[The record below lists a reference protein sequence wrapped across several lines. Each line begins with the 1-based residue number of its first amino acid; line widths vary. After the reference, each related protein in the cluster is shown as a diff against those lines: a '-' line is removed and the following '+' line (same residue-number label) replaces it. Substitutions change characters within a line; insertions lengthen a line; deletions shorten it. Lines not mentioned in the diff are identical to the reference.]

1 MLIRFNVENFLSFR
15 DEVEFSMIAGS
26 ERRLPD
32 HYIKHKD
39 FNILKGAV
47 IYGPNASG
55 KSNLVKAIHFAQ
67 QFILNGFDGVESL
80 NKHFRLDPEVAK
92 KPTRFEFEIKAG
104 KTLYSYGFTLQLEK
118 QVVHEE
124 FLYRIEKN
132 RNYLIFE
139 RDTGLQDKIQV
150 KYGLKASN
158 NDFARFE
165 IYAKDLKHDQLLLQQ
180 VNTRNLEEVESA
192 VHFIDVFQWFKY
204 SLVII
209 YPDSRYKGLTFP
221 KTNKKFTEI
230 LSKFLKSMDTGITK
244 ALFTE
249 VDIEEELGTLRDTDR
264 KKILNDLRKKTIKFL
279 QIKKVSYAI
288 WLDDSGKLRGKKL
301 VLVHT
306 DKQGKQ
312 VLFDC
317 NEESDG
323 TNRLMDLIP
332 ALDILS
338 TLERVF
344 VVDELDRSLH
354 PHLSE
359 AFIKLFFKQSRDIP
373 NQLIVTT
380 HESSLQNLRLLRRDE
395 IWFIERQADG
405 HSELY
410 SLNEFKVRP
419 DKELRK
425 DYLIGRYGAIPSIE
439 LLETS
444 RLN

>member
-1 MLIRFNVENFLSFR
+1 
-15 DEVEFSMIAGS
+15 MIAGS

-32 HYIKHKD
+32 HYVTFKD

-67 QFILNGFDGVESL
+67 QFILNGSDGVESL
-80 NKHFRLDPEVAK
+80 NKHFRLDPDGAK
-92 KPTRFEFEIKAG
+92 KPSRFEFEIKAG
-104 KTLYSYGFTLQLEK
+104 KTLYSYGFALQLAT
-118 QVVHEE
+118 QVVNEE
-124 FLYRIEKN
+124 FLYRIGKT
-132 RNYLIFE
+132 RKYLIFE
-139 RDTGLQDKIQV
+139 RVLDSLDKIRV
-150 KYGLKASN
+150 KYGLKASK
-158 NDFARFE
+158 DDLVRFD
-165 IYAKDLKHDQLLLQQ
+165 IYAKDLKPDQLLLQQ

-192 VHFIDVFQWFKY
+192 VHFVDVFQWFKY
-204 SLVII
+204 SLVIV
-209 YPDSRYKGLTFP
+209 YPDSRYKGMTFP
-221 KTNKKFTEI
+221 KSNEKFTEI
-230 LSKFLKSMDTGITK
+230 LTRFLKAMDTGINK

-249 VDIEEELGTLRDTDR
+249 VDIEEELGTLHDTDR
-264 KKILNDLRKKTIKFL
+264 KKILSDLRSKTTKFL

-306 DKQGKQ
+306 DKDGKQ

-338 TLERVF
+338 SSETVF
-344 VVDELDRSLH
+344 IVDELDRSLH

-359 AFIKLFFKQSRDIP
+359 AFIKLFFEQSRGIS

-395 IWFIERQADG
+395 IWFIERKADG

-410 SLNEFKVRP
+410 SMNEFKVRP

-425 DYLIGRYGAIPSIE
+425 DYLLGRYGAIPT
-439 LLETS
+439 LEFLES
-444 RLN
+444 GRLN